1 MVSLKSRALALLCDL
16 CCESCGGTSRMLA
29 AALTPDDAGI
39 LKDKDLKST
48 CTARACVRGREG
60 KKEKGILCLAREFIV

>member
-1 MVSLKSRALALLCDL
+1 
-16 CCESCGGTSRMLA
+16 MLA

-48 CTARACVRGREG
+48 CTARACVGARAKR
-60 KKEKGILCLAREFIV
+60 KKEFFVLPVSLWFKSQVVNFNGCHTRLKND

>member
-1 MVSLKSRALALLCDL
+1 
-16 CCESCGGTSRMLA
+16 MLA

-48 CTARACVRGREG
+48 CTARACVGGREC
-60 KKEKGILCLAREFIV
+60 KKENGILCLALEFIV

>member
-1 MVSLKSRALALLCDL
+1 MCVVSLRSRALVLAAG
-16 CCESCGGTSRMLA
+16 GGTSWMLA

-48 CTARACVRGREG
+48 CTARAWAGARAKR
-60 KKEKGILCLAREFIV
+60 KKEFFVLPLSL

>member
-1 MVSLKSRALALLCDL
+1 MCVVSLRSRALVLAAG
-16 CCESCGGTSRMLA
+16 GGTSWMLA

-48 CTARACVRGREG
+48 CTARAWAGGREG
-60 KKEKGILCLAREFIV
+60 KKEKGILCLALEFIV